1 MPLITMPTFLTAIL
15 VALFVCATLY
25 VLAGR
30 EVAIDFVRWVA
41 GALVRQVR
49 GIRRRKPFSAAT
61 AEEAMGG

>member
-41 GALVRQVR
+41 GALVRQLR
-49 GIRRRKPFSAAT
+49 GIRRQKPFSAAT